1 MWVPESGSGMQS
13 PVAMAMVMQSNL
25 RAVGVNVTLQTMEWG
40 AYIAKLRTKE
50 QDLFAL
56 SWAAGS
62 EDPDMVMYPLFHSSQ
77 WTPNGPNR
85 AMYKNEKFDAL
96 LARGAARSPIRPSA
110 RRCTARPSASWS
122 RTPRGSSWTTRSR
135 SPRPRSACRASSS
148 TRASTSAWRRSAS
161 GSGGAGSVGP
171 YLARRLLHLGPV
183 LLGVSVIVFMVLH
196 LAPGDPAEV
205 MLGANA
211 NKEDLDRLRPSSG
224 STSRCTSSTCTGS
237 ATWLRGDLGRSLWMK
252 RPVLGEVLERFKAT
266 LLLTGSA
273 LLLSTLGGIA
283 LGIASATRANSLLDR
298 LSGVAS
304 LFGASMPV
312 FWLGIVLMVIFSLWL
327 GWLPASGMYAPY
339 GGGGLR
345 DLLAHLVLP
354 AVTLA
359 AASVTIIARLTR
371 ATMLE
376 TLGQDYVRTARAK
389 GLGERAVVLRH
400 ALKNALIPIV
410 TVVGVQAGYLLGGAV
425 LTETVFAWP
434 GVGTLVVQGILAR
447 DMPLVQGGVLVI
459 ALSFVLVNLAVD
471 PLYAWLDPRIR
482 FE

>member
-1 MWVPESGSGMQS
+1 
-13 PVAMAMVMQSNL
+13 
-25 RAVGVNVTLQTMEWG
+25 
-40 AYIAKLRTKE
+40 
-50 QDLFAL
+50 
-56 SWAAGS
+56 
-62 EDPDMVMYPLFHSSQ
+62 
-77 WTPNGPNR
+77 
-85 AMYKNEKFDAL
+85 
-96 LARGAARSPIRPSA
+96 
-110 RRCTARPSASWS
+110 
-122 RTPRGSSWTTRSR
+122 
-135 SPRPRSACRASSS
+135 
-148 TRASTSAWRRSAS
+148 
-161 GSGGAGSVGP
+161 VGP
-171 YLARRLLHLGPV
+171 FLARRLLHLGPV

-211 NKEDLDRLRPSSG
+211 NKEDLDRLRTQLGLDQPLHVQYLHWIG
-224 STSRCTSSTCTGS
+224 QVVQ
-237 ATWLRGDLGRSLWMK
+237 GDLGRSLWMK

-371 ATMLE
+371 ATMLD

-389 GLGERAVVLRH
+389 GLGERMVVWRH

-471 PLYAWLDPRIR
+471 TLYAWLDPRIK
-482 FE
+482 FQ

>member
-1 MWVPESGSGMQS
+1 M
-13 PVAMAMVMQSNL
+13 
-25 RAVGVNVTLQTMEWG
+25 
-40 AYIAKLRTKE
+40 
-50 QDLFAL
+50 
-56 SWAAGS
+56 
-62 EDPDMVMYPLFHSSQ
+62 
-77 WTPNGPNR
+77 GP
-85 AMYKNEKFDAL
+85 F
-96 LARGAARSPIRPSA
+96 
-110 RRCTARPSASWS
+110 
-122 RTPRGSSWTTRSR
+122 
-135 SPRPRSACRASSS
+135 
-148 TRASTSAWRRSAS
+148 
-161 GSGGAGSVGP
+161 
-171 YLARRLLHLGPV
+171 LARRLLHLGPV
-183 LLGVSVIVFMVLH
+183 LLGVSLIVFLVLH

-211 NKEDLDRLRPSSG
+211 NKEDLARLRTQLGLDQPLHVQYV
-224 STSRCTSSTCTGS
+224 
-237 ATWLRGDLGRSLWMK
+237 TWISHVARGDLGRSLWMK

-266 LLLTGSA
+266 MLLTGSA
-273 LLLSTLGGIA
+273 LLLSTIGGIA

-345 DLLAHLVLP
+345 DLLSHLILP

-389 GLGERAVVLRH
+389 GLGERKVVWRH

-459 ALSFVLVNLAVD
+459 ALSFVLVNLLVD
-471 PLYAWLDPRIR
+471 TLYAWLDPRIK
-482 FE
+482 FQ

>member
-1 MWVPESGSGMQS
+1 
-13 PVAMAMVMQSNL
+13 
-25 RAVGVNVTLQTMEWG
+25 
-40 AYIAKLRTKE
+40 
-50 QDLFAL
+50 
-56 SWAAGS
+56 
-62 EDPDMVMYPLFHSSQ
+62 
-77 WTPNGPNR
+77 
-85 AMYKNEKFDAL
+85 
-96 LARGAARSPIRPSA
+96 
-110 RRCTARPSASWS
+110 
-122 RTPRGSSWTTRSR
+122 
-135 SPRPRSACRASSS
+135 
-148 TRASTSAWRRSAS
+148 
-161 GSGGAGSVGP
+161 VGP
-171 YLARRLLHLGPV
+171 FLARRLLHLGPV
-183 LLGVSVIVFMVLH
+183 LLGVSLIVFLVLH
-196 LAPGDPAEV
+196 LAPGDPAEI

-211 NKEDLDRLRPSSG
+211 NKEDLARLRAQLGLDQPLYVQYL
-224 STSRCTSSTCTGS
+224 
-237 ATWLRGDLGRSLWMK
+237 TWISHVARGDLGRSLWMK

-273 LLLSTLGGIA
+273 LLLSTLGGLA

-345 DLLAHLVLP
+345 DLLTHLVLP

-389 GLGERAVVLRH
+389 GLGERMVVWRH

-447 DMPLVQGGVLVI
+447 DMPLVQGGVLMI

-471 PLYAWLDPRIR
+471 TLYAWLDPRIK
-482 FE
+482 FQ